1 MADAVAGRPQ
11 QVDEAGLNDARDSIV
26 ERRQAEADA
35 EAASAAEE
43 AARFLEENQSQEGVV
58 VTASGLQYQV
68 LKRGDSEQRPTPE
81 DTVRTHYT
89 GELADGSVFDSSEA
103 RGVPATFGVSRV
115 IQVGRRHSSSWPW
128 AIASS
133 YGFPRAGLRQP
144 RGRG

>member
-1 MADAVAGRPQ
+1 MAKPSLGVADAVAGRPQ

-35 EAASAAEE
+35 EAASAAEK

-81 DTVRTHYT
+81 DTCGPTIP
-89 GELADGSVFDSSEA
+89 GSWQTAACLTARKPEA
-103 RGVPATFGVSRV
+103 
-115 IQVGRRHSSSWPW
+115 
-128 AIASS
+128 
-133 YGFPRAGLRQP
+133 FPLPSGSAG
-144 RGRG
+144 

>member
-1 MADAVAGRPQ
+1 M
-11 QVDEAGLNDARDSIV
+11 
-26 ERRQAEADA
+26 
-35 EAASAAEE
+35 
-43 AARFLEENQSQEGVV
+43 
-58 VTASGLQYQV
+58 VTASELQYQV

-115 IQVGRRHSSSWPW
+115 IPGWREALQLMAVGDRFKLW
-128 AIASS
+128 I
-133 YGFPRAGLRQP
+133 PRAGLWQP